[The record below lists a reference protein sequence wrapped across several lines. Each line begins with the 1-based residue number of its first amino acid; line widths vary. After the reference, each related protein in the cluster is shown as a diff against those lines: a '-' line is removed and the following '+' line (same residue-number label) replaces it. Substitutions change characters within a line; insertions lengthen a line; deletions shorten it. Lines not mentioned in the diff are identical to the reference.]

1 MSEARKILCAIAA
14 TLFALLLL
22 TVIVIYGGHWAR
34 VAVTVTA
41 LLAVISQFSAQ
52 DNEAQFFHLWV
63 SWIGICAAVWAIVIF
78 ACGF

>member
-1 MSEARKILCAIAA
+1 MSELRRTASAIAA

-22 TVIVIYGGHWAR
+22 LTIIQYGGHWAR
-34 VAVTVTA
+34 VAALFAA

-52 DNEAQFFHLWV
+52 DDQAKFFHFWV
-63 SWIGICAAVWAIVIF
+63 SWIGFSAAAWAIIIF